1 MIDLHVTAAE
11 LDAGLDHIRQSP
23 KDSGVL
29 LLIVRRPA
37 VDRREVVDEGEIQLD
52 VGLVGDTWPTRPS
65 SRTPDGSPHPERQIT
80 IMNSRAVDLIS
91 GGAHR
96 WPLAGDQLYVD
107 LDLSLDNLPPG
118 TQLRIGDAILEVTDS
133 PHTGC
138 AKFSARF
145 GSDAIRFVN
154 SREGRHLNLRGIYAR
169 VVRSGRIVTGDTVH
183 RFAPINTDSDL

>member
-11 LDAGLDHIRQSP
+11 LEAGLDLIRQSP

-29 LLIVRRPA
+29 ELIVRRPA
-37 VDRREVVDEGEIQLD
+37 VDRREVVEEGELQLD
-52 VGLVGDTWPTRPS
+52 AGLVGDTWPTRPS
-65 SRTPDGSPHPERQIT
+65 SRTHDGSPHPDRQIT
-80 IMNSRAVDLIS
+80 IMNSRTVELIS
-91 GGAHR
+91 GGEHR

-107 LDLSLDNLPPG
+107 LDLSLDNLPFG
-118 TQLRIGDAILEVTDS
+118 TQLRIGDAIIEVTDS

-154 SREGRHLNLRGIYAR
+154 SREGRRLNLRGIYAR
-169 VVRSGRIVTGDTVH
+169 VIQSGRIRKGDTVH
-183 RFAPINTDSDL
+183 RFTQISTDSDL